1 MSLFHSLPSSC
12 WLWCFITA
20 KETLRQEVSV
30 VWASAS
36 DILQLEDPHT
46 ITVETLT
53 GYEPLPAHHSARAL
67 FSSIGD
73 GTQGFTLS
81 R

>member
-1 MSLFHSLPSSC
+1 M
-12 WLWCFITA
+12 
-20 KETLRQEVSV
+20 

-46 ITVETLT
+46 VTVETLT
-53 GYEPLPAHHSARAL
+53 GYEPLSTHHSARAL
-67 FSSIGD
+67 FSSVED
-73 GTQGFTLS
+73 GTQDLKLS